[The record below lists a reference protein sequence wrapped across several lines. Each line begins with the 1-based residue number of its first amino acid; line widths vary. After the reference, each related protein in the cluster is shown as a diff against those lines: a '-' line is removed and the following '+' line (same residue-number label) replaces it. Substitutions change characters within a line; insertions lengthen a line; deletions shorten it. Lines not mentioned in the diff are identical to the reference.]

1 MPKGNKNLIESL
13 RSAHDPHFKLE
24 GRVEELEKKLPI
36 EIADLHKTLS
46 KSFGMQRKTLVRVLG
61 LEKKIEELQAAK
73 QKVEEVV
80 DDIGEDKIKN
90 VVEDIAED
98 KPDVISDVISDGK
111 IDDIVDVVKD
121 APQDVIEEKVEDKV
135 EEIEEKVED
144 KVEARL
150 EVLEDKVENIEDKT
164 PDKSQNPDIS
174 GIFDDDDKEEIP
186 PELDDLI
193 KDVQE
198 EGETETKKPA
208 ATKKKPRK
216 KPTARKIPKK
226 KPVAKKKKISVE
238 DLKKGTVM
246 DPDFKSRVYG
256 EDEEGEYLSG
266 EERKIRFKKSKISAD
281 DIRGTKPVD
290 TPPEPTSKDEGETEG
305 LKGIRDVLDDIL
317 KVLRLDFKGDRKEAR
332 DSQKEAARKK
342 RGKRE
347 DKLEGVGKA
356 AGGIGKAISAM
367 VKPFS
372 SIWDIVMNFVKTVI
386 IGVLLNKILKWFGN
400 PKNQGKIKSLGKFFR
415 DWWPALT
422 TAALLFLTPLG
433 GLVKGVVGLLTAI
446 IPKLVMAIAANPWAA
461 AAVLGGVAIYGIA
474 KMAGGKKKEKPQK
487 DAIPKEEIQETGNQV
502 EMSGGG
508 VVPISPYEEDGG
520 GTYHYNEG
528 GVARTFIQKYNQ
540 GGLVQHFKEG
550 GEAVSPEGDYWAGRD
565 TSHFGQTGYRTGQ
578 KYPEQF
584 VFRDEKFKQH
594 VITKGDEVI
603 KDEETYTDIGGSIGM
618 PDLIEHQTQLVEQ
631 IRKVPGYENI
641 NFMDVIQYP
650 NDRGNLVGI
659 KAETLYPILNKS
671 DAGKATMA
679 KRDAAMEMDR
689 ESNMEHLNPQRV
701 TEKLGEMGHWKGGGP
716 VRGFNTGG
724 EVPGTGNKDTVPAML
739 TPGEF
744 VMSKGAVN
752 KYGTDTLENMNA
764 AAGAS
769 APSSKSSG
777 DNEGTVPAML
787 TPGEFVVSA
796 PAVQEYGT
804 NTLESMNA
812 MGGGTNKPEF
822 KEPSVEVNN
831 GGLISN
837 YRNMKTNHYYTGG
850 LVQYL
855 QGGGEVNQPKG
866 MMRFL
871 AGAAD
876 HMTMGLTDFDK
887 RGSMLDGAQRMGDK
901 MAPGKP
907 NVQQGE
913 NKTITLPTIP
923 KEDQAQTRSNSD
935 VPQFRINIESSQ
947 RSMVISSLGIS
958 DLMGG

>member
-36 EIADLHKTLS
+36 QIADLHKTLS

-61 LEKKIEELQAAK
+61 LEKKIEELQAVK
-73 QKVEEVV
+73 EKVEEVV
-80 DDIGEDKIKN
+80 DDIKE
-90 VVEDIAED
+90 
-98 KPDVISDVISDGK
+98 
-111 IDDIVDVVKD
+111 
-121 APQDVIEEKVEDKV
+121 
-135 EEIEEKVED
+135 
-144 KVEARL
+144 
-150 EVLEDKVENIEDKT
+150 
-164 PDKSQNPDIS
+164 
-174 GIFDDDDKEEIP
+174 EEIP
-186 PELDDLI
+186 EGLDDVLDDI
-193 KDVQE
+193 RGEKE
-198 EGETETKKPA
+198 EGGTETKKPA
-208 ATKKKPRK
+208 ATKKKPKK

-226 KPVAKKKKISVE
+226 KPVAKKKKISAE
-238 DLKKGTVM
+238 ALKKGTVL
-246 DPDFKSRVYG
+246 DDDFRSRVMG
-256 EDEEGEYLSG
+256 EDEEGEYLSP

-290 TPPEPTSKDEGETEG
+290 QPPELPAGKDDKETEG

-317 KVLRLDFKGDRKEAR
+317 KVLRLDFKDDRKEAR
-332 DSQKEAARKK
+332 DARKEAARQK

-372 SIWDIVMNFVKTVI
+372 SIWDTVMNFVKTVI

-400 PKNQGKIKSLGKFFR
+400 PKNQDKIKSLGKFFR

-461 AAVLGGVAIYGIA
+461 AAVLGGVAIYSVA
-474 KMAGGKKKEKPQK
+474 KMAGGKKKEKPK
-487 DAIPKEEIQETGNQV
+487 EDVMDIPQPEMEESGEGITT
-502 EMSGGG
+502 MSGGG
-508 VVPISPYEEDGG
+508 VVPQVVDAPKSAQ
-520 GTYHYNEG
+520 N
-528 GVARTFIQKYNQ
+528 FIQKYNQ
-540 GGLVQHFKEG
+540 GGLVQHLNEG
-550 GEAVSPEGDYWAGRD
+550 GSPQEGGFANITNTETTTGSDPFSFGIRNVLPAEAKEKLAAQGIPSMELMDGTVVPNFGKMGADQFMSGVQTVREGLTDPKAIA
-565 TSHFGQTGYRTGQ
+565 QL
-578 KYPEQF
+578 
-584 VFRDEKFKQH
+584 DEFMATNPYAQPDELQR
-594 VITKGDEVI
+594 VINAVVPGSQAQVMDEMG
-603 KDEETYTDIGGSIGM
+603 TDISASAKMNGGGSVKGFN
-618 PDLIEHQTQLVEQ
+618 
-631 IRKVPGYENI
+631 RGGKVPG
-641 NFMDVIQYP
+641 
-650 NDRGNLVGI
+650 
-659 KAETLYPILNKS
+659 S
-671 DAGKATMA
+671 
-679 KRDAAMEMDR
+679 
-689 ESNMEHLNPQRV
+689 
-701 TEKLGEMGHWKGGGP
+701 
-716 VRGFNTGG
+716 
-724 EVPGTGNKDTVPAML
+724 GNKDTVPAML

-744 VMSKGAVN
+744 VMSKGAVH

-769 APSSKSSG
+769 GRDGATGASG
-777 DNEGTVPAML
+777 PAGAAGKEGTVPAML

-796 PAVQEYGT
+796 PAVQQYGVDT
-804 NTLESMNA
+804 MESMNA
-812 MGGGTNKPEF
+812 MGGGNNKPEF
-822 KEPSVEVNN
+822 KEPNVEVNN
-831 GGLISN
+831 GGLINN
-837 YRNMKTNHYYTGG
+837 YRKMQSNHYSTGGVVKYFQSGG

-876 HMTMGLTDFDK
+876 VATGGVFDFDK
-887 RGSMLDGAQRMGDK
+887 RGSMADGAKSLVEK

-923 KEDQAQTRSNSD
+923 KQDQSRTRSNSD
-935 VPQFRINIESSQ
+935 IPQFRINIESSQ